1 MDESRIWTRTEF
13 DLHFGPPVSLRV
25 FAITK
30 LPRSEIAVAL
40 KLQLDVYIQKIS
52 LSPCLNHLVI
62 VRSDGLVYVVENID
76 HRLSGARTDIHC
88 LKTDELV
95 VEGPMV
101 IHGRRMFLNTF
112 SHFSGIFAITVN
124 WPNSKYI
131 SPTQPDLYTDSQ
143 LFCSCL
149 EIIPGRDQPATMD
162 FRASH
167 TGFWLTWDCWDIN
180 TPPYQTTVVAS
191 LDFSG
196 MMQNVGREAA
206 IVVLDSDDADDF

>member
-112 SHFSGIFAITVN
+112 SHFSGIFAIT
-124 WPNSKYI
+124 
-131 SPTQPDLYTDSQ
+131 